1 MIARYL
7 YGYIQISE
15 EEKRQLDVAG
25 TLDDCSDVDVVVVV
39 VENVVWQ
46 AFFAE
51 GIKHWC
57 GKGEDLRE
65 NHFEL
70 AKCKP
75 CCVSQIKYLQ
85 ATAFFEVSKCDLNLD
100 FGYGS

>member
-7 YGYIQISE
+7 YGYIWISE

-25 TLDDCSDVDVVVVV
+25 TLDDCSDVDVVVI
-39 VENVVWQ
+39 VENVVWK

-51 GIKHWC
+51 RIKHWC
-57 GKGEDLRE
+57 GRGEDLRE

-70 AKCKP
+70 AIG
-75 CCVSQIKYLQ
+75 S
-85 ATAFFEVSKCDLNLD
+85 ANLVV
-100 FGYGS
+100 